1 LVKETHLAA
10 RRLAITGGRVID
22 PAQGIDRVAD
32 VLISD
37 GVVEDVVDPSTGRV
51 FDGYD
56 VIDASGMI
64 VSPGF
69 VDLHTHLRDPGQE
82 WKETI
87 STGTRAAAAGGFT
100 TICAMPNTDPVQDS
114 AAIVLDVVR
123 RSAAD
128 GAVRVLPI
136 GAISVGQHGKQLAP
150 MIELADAGVIG
161 FSDDGN
167 PVADANLM
175 RQALAY
181 SVEVGLPII
190 NHAEDKKI
198 GAGGVMSAG
207 LVATRLGLAGVPVEA
222 ETAMVARDLH
232 LAELTGARLH
242 IPHISTIGSLVA
254 LRSAKDRGVNVTAEV
269 TPHHLTLNDEWVFGL
284 QGEVPEIVGSMA
296 YDTNTKVNPPLRS
309 RPNVDA
315 VIEALGEGLI
325 DIIATDHAPHAMT
338 DKICTY
344 DEAAHGINV
353 LETGFSSVFELVDA
367 EKISITRLIE
377 SLTAGPASI
386 LGRDLGSLK
395 KGFSA
400 DVAIIDPGRSWV
412 VNADEFVSKSAN
424 TPLDGVE
431 LTGRVVRTIYQ
442 GESVFDLNSV
452 APTTGLVAG
461 SGARA

>member
-1 LVKETHLAA
+1 MLLEA
-10 RRLAITGGRVID
+10 RKLAIIGGRVID

-32 VLISD
+32 VLISN
-37 GVVEDVVDPSTGRV
+37 GKIES
-51 FDGYD
+51 
-56 VIDASGMI
+56 VIDTSSGSAPGGYEQIDVNGMI

-87 STGTRAAAAGGFT
+87 STGTRAAAHGGFT
-100 TICAMPNTDPVQDS
+100 TVCAMPNTDPVQDS
-114 AAIVLDVVR
+114 ASVVLDVIR

-128 GAVRVLPI
+128 GVVRVLPI
-136 GAISVGQHGKQLAP
+136 GAISLSQQGKQLAP

-198 GAGGVMSAG
+198 GAGGVMNAG
-207 LVATRLGLAGVPVEA
+207 LVATRLGLAGVPAEA
-222 ETAMVARDLH
+222 ETAMVTRDLQ

-242 IPHISTIGSLVA
+242 IPHISTAASIAA
-254 LRSAKDRGVNVTAEV
+254 LRAAKNRGVGVTAEV

-284 QGEVPEIVGSMA
+284 KGVVPAQVGRES

-309 RPNVDA
+309 RADVDA
-315 VIEALGEGLI
+315 VIEALSEGLI
-325 DIIATDHAPHAMT
+325 DVIATDHAPHAET
-338 DKICTY
+338 DKVCTY
-344 DEAAHGINV
+344 DEAAHGINA
-353 LETGFSSVFELVDA
+353 LETAFSSVFELVGSS
-367 EKISITRLIE
+367 KISLTRLIE
-377 SLTAGPASI
+377 SLTTGPAQI
-386 LGRDLGSLK
+386 LNRDLGSLK
-395 KGFSA
+395 QGFSA
-400 DVAIIDPGRSWV
+400 DVAIIDPDSKWL
-412 VNADEFVSKSAN
+412 VNPKEFVSKSAN
-424 TPLDGVE
+424 SPLAGVE

-442 GESVFDLNSV
+442 GETVFEMVTS
-452 APTTGLVAG
+452 A
-461 SGARA
+461 GARA